1 MLCCRDLDR
10 EELSDNLVEFIKNH
24 FQKSGFQKAVLGL
37 SGGIDSAVVAVLAS
51 KAIGPENV
59 TGILMPYRTSSPS
72 SIEDAMKIVKMT
84 GMNHK
89 IVEITG
95 AVNSIESFNMDEGDR
110 IKAVRL
116 GNVMARVRMITLFDF
131 SSANDALVLGTG
143 NKSEIYLGYFTL
155 FGDSASAINPIGD
168 IYKTEVFKLAE
179 YLHIPQEIISKP
191 PSADLMEG
199 QTDES
204 EIGFR
209 YADMDRVI
217 HGVVDLGLSPEQ
229 IIKRG
234 EDEHLVNSIHK
245 RINDMEYKRKTP
257 VIAKLSPL

>member
-1 MLCCRDLDR
+1 MI
-10 EELSDNLVEFIKNH
+10 SIKNYDYEVLTDKLVH
-24 FQKSGFQKAVLGL
+24 FIRLEFEKSGFKKAVLGL

-51 KAIGPENV
+51 KAIGAENV
-59 TGILMPYRTSSPS
+59 TGILMPYKTSSKS
-72 SIEDAMKIVKMT
+72 SIDDAMKIVAMT
-84 GMNHK
+84 GINHK
-89 IVEITG
+89 VIEITD
-95 AVNSIESFNMDEGDR
+95 AVNSIESFNMEKSDR

-155 FGDSASAINPIGD
+155 FGDSASALNPIGN
-168 IYKTEVFKLAE
+168 IYKTEIFNLARFLE
-179 YLHIPQEIISKP
+179 IPDEVISKP

-204 EIGFR
+204 EIGFK

-217 HGVVDLGLSPEQ
+217 YGLIDLGFTTEQ
-229 IIKRG
+229 IIEEG
-234 EDEHLVNSIHK
+234 EDEQLVRSIERRMK
-245 RINDMEYKRKTP
+245 SMSYKRKIPT
-257 VIAKLSPL
+257 IANI

>member
-1 MLCCRDLDR
+1 MIEMPSL
-10 EELSDNLVEFIKNH
+10 NLEKVTEKTVSFIKD
-24 FQKSGFQKAVLGL
+24 KTSEAGFKKAVLGL
-37 SGGIDSAVVAVLAS
+37 SGGIDSAVVAVSAS
-51 KAIGPENV
+51 KALGAENV
-59 TGILMPYRTSSPS
+59 TGILMPYKTSSRS
-72 SIEDAMKIVKMT
+72 SIEDAL
-84 GMNHK
+84 K

-95 AVNSIESFNMDEGDR
+95 IDHKTIEITNAVDAIESFNMEKSDH

-131 SSANDALVLGTG
+131 SSAKDALVLGTG

-155 FGDSASAINPIGD
+155 FGDSASAINPIAD
-168 IYKTEVFKLAE
+168 IYKTEIFKLAE
-179 YLHIPQEIISKP
+179 FMEIPKEIISKP

-217 HGVVDLGLSPEQ
+217 YGLIDLGLTPEQ
-229 IIKRG
+229 IIEKG
-234 EDEHLVNSIHK
+234 EDPHLVKSIEK
-245 RINDMEYKRKTP
+245 RIISMEYKRKIPITP
-257 VIAKLSPL
+257 GYGP